1 MNRFFDL
8 SVGSDYS
15 NFEFSKLQLGKASMH
30 VGDATEVT
38 VDVTNTSSNDGDAVA
53 EVYIHR
59 RYGSASRPV
68 RQLKG
73 FARISLKP
81 GETRTLTF
89 PLGKEELRYWN
100 RQAGE
105 WIVEPSEFD
114 VWARGGVVG

>member
-38 VDVTNTSSNDGDAVA
+38 VDVTNTSSKDGDAVA
-53 EVYIHR
+53 EVCIHR

-89 PLGKEELRYWN
+89 P
-100 RQAGE
+100 QQIC
-105 WIVEPSEFD
+105 IVMETEG
-114 VWARGGVVG
+114 R